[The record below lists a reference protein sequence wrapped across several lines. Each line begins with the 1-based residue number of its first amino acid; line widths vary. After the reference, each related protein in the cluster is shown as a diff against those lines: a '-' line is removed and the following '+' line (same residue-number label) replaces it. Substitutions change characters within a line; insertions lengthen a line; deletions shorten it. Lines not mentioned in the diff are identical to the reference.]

1 MTTVET
7 SVREG
12 VAQLVLSRA
21 SALNA
26 LDTDTVLAMRGA
38 LDRWRG
44 DPGVRAV
51 VVRSGTPK
59 AFCAGGDI
67 RAIREAALRG
77 DFAATGRFFREE
89 YALNQEIAEYPK
101 PYVALIDGVAMGGGL
116 GISVHGAVRVATER
130 SVFAMPET
138 LIGFVPDVGAG
149 YFLPRLGSALGRY
162 LGLTGARL
170 TGADA
175 VKAGLATHFV
185 PAADLPECTAAL
197 DTTELDDVLAK
208 YARTAPPSDLDD
220 TGDRIAAAFAPG
232 TLSDVVDRLR
242 ADGSAWARTAL
253 GSLAAA
259 SPLSL
264 RLTDE
269 MLRLGG
275 HDSLA
280 QCLRRDLVVA
290 DRLVREPDFAEGVR
304 AKLVDKTGDA
314 RWSFDTAEAVPD
326 ERIVELLGGEG
337 ETTPGR

>member
-1 MTTVET
+1 MATVET

-12 VAQLVLSRA
+12 VAHLVLDRA

-26 LDTDTVLAMRGA
+26 LDTGTVLAMRSA
-38 LDRWRG
+38 LDRWRS
-44 DPGVRAV
+44 DPAVRAV
-51 VVRSGTPK
+51 VVRSGTPR

-77 DFAATGRFFREE
+77 DFAATARFFREE

-101 PYVALIDGVAMGGGL
+101 PYIALVDGVAMGGGL

-138 LIGFVPDVGAG
+138 LIGFFPDVGASS
-149 YFLPRLGSALGRY
+149 FLPRLGTALGRW

-170 TGADA
+170 SGADA

-185 PAADLPECTAAL
+185 SSAELPEFIAAL
-197 DTTELDDVLAK
+197 DTAEPADALAK

-232 TLSDVVDRLR
+232 ALSEVIGRLR
-242 ADGSAWARTAL
+242 ADGSAWAETAL

-269 MLRLGG
+269 MLRLGERDTLG
-275 HDSLA
+275 G
-280 QCLRRDLVVA
+280 CLRRDLVVA
-290 DRLVREPDFAEGVR
+290 SRLVREPDFAEGVR

-314 RWSFDTAEAVPD
+314 RWSFDAVEAVP
-326 ERIVELLGGEG
+326 EARIAELLGG
-337 ETTPGR
+337 

>member
-1 MTTVET
+1 MATVET
-7 SVREG
+7 SVRDG
-12 VAQLVLSRA
+12 VAHLVLNRA

-26 LDTDTVLAMRGA
+26 LDTDTVLAMRAA
-38 LDRWRG
+38 LDRWRD
-44 DPGVRAV
+44 DPGVRTV
-51 VVRSGTPK
+51 VVRSGTPR

-77 DFAATGRFFREE
+77 DVAATTRFFREE

-101 PYVALIDGVAMGGGL
+101 PYLALIDGVAMGGGL

-138 LIGFVPDVGAG
+138 LIGFYPDVGACF
-149 YFLPRLGSALGRY
+149 FLPRLGGALGRY

-170 TGADA
+170 SGADA
-175 VKAGLATHFV
+175 VTAGLATHFV
-185 PAADLPECTAAL
+185 SSADLLEFTAAL
-197 DTTELDDVLAK
+197 DTAEAADVLAK

-232 TLSDVVDRLR
+232 PLSEVADRLR
-242 ADGSAWARTAL
+242 ADGSAWAKTTL
-253 GSLAAA
+253 GSPAAA

-269 MLRLGG
+269 LLRLGER
-275 HDSLA
+275 DTLA
-280 QCLRRDLVVA
+280 ACLRRDLAVA
-290 DRLVREPDFAEGVR
+290 SRLVREPDFAEGVR

-314 RWSFDTAEAVPD
+314 RWSYGSAEAVPH
-326 ERIVELLGGEG
+326 ERIAELLGG
-337 ETTPGR
+337 

>member
-12 VAQLVLSRA
+12 VAHLVLGRA

-38 LDRWRG
+38 LDQWRG

-51 VVRSGTPK
+51 VVRSGTPR

-77 DFAATGRFFREE
+77 DFAATTRFFREE
-89 YALNQEIAEYPK
+89 YALNREIAEYPK
-101 PYVALIDGVAMGGGL
+101 PYLALMDGVAMGGGL

-138 LIGFVPDVGAG
+138 LIGFYPDVGACH
-149 YFLPRLGSALGRY
+149 FLPRLGGALGRY

-170 TGADA
+170 SGADA
-175 VKAGLATHFV
+175 VRAGLATHFV
-185 PAADLPECTAAL
+185 SSAELPEFTAAL
-197 DTTELDDVLAK
+197 DTAEPAEALAK
-208 YARTAPPSDLDD
+208 YARATPPSELDD
-220 TGDRIAAAFAPG
+220 TGERIAAAFAPG
-232 TLSDVVDRLR
+232 PLPEVADRLR
-242 ADGSAWARTAL
+242 ADGSAWAETAL
-253 GSLAAA
+253 GALAAA

-280 QCLRRDLVVA
+280 QCLRRDLDVA
-290 DRLVREPDFAEGVR
+290 TRLVREPDFAEGVR

-314 RWSFDTAEAVPD
+314 RWSFASAEEIPH
-326 ERIVELLGGEG
+326 ERVAQLLGGEG
-337 ETTPGR
+337 ESAPGR